1 MRALIFYG
9 IAAGIAVV
17 AACDSAALTTPP
29 NIASSGGTSSG
40 TSGSVSDDDDDAGKP
55 PKGDDDDDDD
65 GGERPKPPPD
75 NGEWGDPTDV
85 RRAGFLRLEQLNVR
99 RLFDTVCDS
108 GTCTGSG
115 AYEDQATQ
123 AQFDKRIKQIA
134 GDLATI
140 KADVI
145 TLAEVE
151 NQNCLDA
158 VQKALKD
165 AGFEYPV
172 AYVAETGLPG
182 SVDVAVL
189 ARGKMDSVVKYKQS
203 TPLVRADGSKTSFT
217 RELPEV
223 HLTLGSKKVVVFA
236 AHFKAKTDGSDDPGR
251 RLAEAKATHDIMN
264 KTGSDNA
271 KSLVVLGG
279 DLNDVPGS
287 DPINALESDGTLL
300 RVASDVA
307 KQGTYLFGGNDQAID
322 HIFVTKNHAKSYV
335 PESATV
341 VRDPSSKGF
350 AGSDHATLWAD
361 FSLP

>member
-9 IAAGIAVV
+9 LAAGIAVV
-17 AACDSAALTTPP
+17 AACDSAELVTPANVVSP
-29 NIASSGGTSSG
+29 SGTSSGGTS
-40 TSGSVSDDDDDAGKP
+40 GSTDDDDDDAGKKP
-55 PKGDDDDDDD
+55 NGDDDDDD
-65 GGERPKPPPD
+65 GGSAKPPPD

-85 RRAGFLRLEQLNVR
+85 RRPGFLRLEQLNVR

-108 GTCTGSG
+108 GTCTGSA

-134 GDLATI
+134 TDLATI

-151 NQNCLDA
+151 NQACLDA

-203 TPLVRADGSKTSFT
+203 TPLLRPDGSKTSFT

-236 AHFKAKTDGSDDPGR
+236 AHFKAKTDDSDDPGR
-251 RLAEAKATHDIMN
+251 RLAEAKATHDIMD

-287 DPINALESDGTLL
+287 DPINALEGDGKLL
-300 RVASDVA
+300 RVASDVTN
-307 KQGTYLFGGNDQAID
+307 QGTYKFGGADQPID
-322 HIFVTKNHAKSYV
+322 HIFVTKNHAKSYIAQ
-335 PESATV
+335 SATV
-341 VRDPSSKGF
+341 VRDGSAKGF